1 MIAYSIRYEYDSI
14 ALIYPKLL
22 KNEDCN
28 LLIQELKFKNYD
40 KEINI
45 KLIQADLELEPSN
58 LWEELSNVLDLDA
71 KTL

>member
-1 MIAYSIRYEYDSI
+1 MIKPMTIKE
-14 ALIYPKLL
+14 L
-22 KNEDCN
+22 KKEDCS
-28 LLIQELKFKNYD
+28 LLIQELKLKNYD

-58 LWEELSNVLDLDA
+58 LWEELSNVLDLNA

>member
-1 MIAYSIRYEYDSI
+1 MIKPMTI
-14 ALIYPKLL
+14 K
-22 KNEDCN
+22 
-28 LLIQELKFKNYD
+28 ELKLKNYD

-45 KLIQADLELEPSN
+45 KLIQVDLELEPSN

>member
-28 LLIQELKFKNYD
+28 LLIQELKLKNYD

-45 KLIQADLELEPSN
+45 KLIQVDLELEPSN
-58 LWEELSNVLDLDA
+58 LWEKLSNVLDLNA

>member
-1 MIAYSIRYEYDSI
+1 MTIKE
-14 ALIYPKLL
+14 L
-22 KNEDCN
+22 KKEDCS
-28 LLIQELKFKNYD
+28 LLIQELKLKNYD

-58 LWEELSNVLDLDA
+58 LWEKLSNVLDLNA

>member
-1 MIAYSIRYEYDSI
+1 MTIKE
-14 ALIYPKLL
+14 L
-22 KNEDCN
+22 KKEDCS

>member
-1 MIAYSIRYEYDSI
+1 MIKPMTIKE
-14 ALIYPKLL
+14 L
-22 KNEDCN
+22 KKEDCN

-58 LWEELSNVLDLDA
+58 LWEKLSNVLDLNA

>member
-1 MIAYSIRYEYDSI
+1 MTIKE
-14 ALIYPKLL
+14 L
-22 KNEDCN
+22 KKEDCN
-28 LLIQELKFKNYD
+28 LLIQELKFKKYD

>member
-1 MIAYSIRYEYDSI
+1 MIKPMTIKE
-14 ALIYPKLL
+14 L
-22 KNEDCN
+22 KKEDCS
-28 LLIQELKFKNYD
+28 LLIQELKLKNYD

-58 LWEELSNVLDLDA
+58 LWEKLSNVLDLNA

>member
-1 MIAYSIRYEYDSI
+1 MFLNYLWIS

>member
-1 MIAYSIRYEYDSI
+1 MIKPMTIKE
-14 ALIYPKLL
+14 L
-22 KNEDCN
+22 KKEDCN

-58 LWEELSNVLDLDA
+58 LWEKLSDVLDLDA

>member
-1 MIAYSIRYEYDSI
+1 MTIKE
-14 ALIYPKLL
+14 L
-22 KNEDCN
+22 KKEDCN

>member
-1 MIAYSIRYEYDSI
+1 MIKPMTIKE
-14 ALIYPKLL
+14 L
-22 KNEDCN
+22 KKEDCN